1 MIALFHKYFLYH
13 KAEHIER
20 PTRVLAAYKSL
31 KESNIEIVK
40 PKLLEEEKV
49 KEYLYL
55 VHDKNY
61 VNKVWDLLNK
71 RKEIWLD
78 SDTYIS
84 PKTKESIIASV
95 SAVVQAIEL
104 LKDEDKIIILNR
116 PPGHHSGYYGLAD
129 STLGF
134 CIFNFA
140 ALTSILLK
148 KAIIL
153 DIDLHHGNGTE
164 DIIKGKRGL
173 YYISTHAKGI
183 YPGTGYESYEN
194 ICNFPLEWYTSDEK
208 YIKVFDKIKEI
219 IESLNIDNIVV
230 SLGWDAHKKDH
241 LSVLNLTLKSYK
253 YVFEFLKPYKVIFI
267 LEGGYNLKVIYN
279 GYKLLAKVF
288 TKNS

>member
-1 MIALFHKYFLYH
+1 MIAFFHKYFLFH

-20 PTRVLAAYKSL
+20 PARALAAYKAL
-31 KESNIEIVK
+31 KESNVKIIK
-40 PKLLEEEKV
+40 PKLLEEGKV

-55 VHDKNY
+55 IHDKNY
-61 VNKVWDLLNK
+61 VDKIWDLLNK

-84 PKTKESIIASV
+84 PRTKESIIASV
-95 SAVVQAIEL
+95 SSVVQAVEL

-116 PPGHHSGYYGLAD
+116 PPGHHSGYHGLANG
-129 STLGF
+129 TLGF

-140 ALTSILLK
+140 ALAAVLLG

-164 DIIKGKRGL
+164 DIIRGKGGL

-194 ICNFPLEWYTSDEK
+194 IYNFPLEWYTSDEE
-208 YIKVFDKIKEI
+208 YINIFNRIKET
-219 IESLNIDNIVV
+219 IEDLNIENIVV
-230 SLGWDAHKKDH
+230 SLGWDAHKKDP

-267 LEGGYNLKVIYN
+267 LEGGYNLRVIYK

-288 TKNS
+288 AKNV